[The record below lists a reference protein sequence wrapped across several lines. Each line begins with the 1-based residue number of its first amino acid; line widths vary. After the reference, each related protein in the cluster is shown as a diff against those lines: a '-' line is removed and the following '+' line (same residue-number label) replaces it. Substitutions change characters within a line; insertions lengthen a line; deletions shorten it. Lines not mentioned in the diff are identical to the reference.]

1 LAKNQAIMKIQQ
13 AVLVFLFSTI
23 CIPKSF
29 GQGTIQ
35 MLNGKEKR
43 YMTYKVQDEYVLFQ
57 PESKPD
63 SWSKRLDRF
72 NVFSITPDNGAEIIV
87 YNPDTIDR
95 FEPSVNEVRDFI
107 AGEKLAIRENNRETN
122 MFVFLTSFQL
132 GVISSFGGYYG
143 IPVPVLYSTLLGRVS
158 PKVPESQVNSVNS
171 EAFIAG
177 YQKKAR
183 TIKINN
189 SLIGGSLGFAV
200 GFTAFAL
207 FLAD

>member
-1 LAKNQAIMKIQQ
+1 MKIQQ

-72 NVFSITPDNGAEIIV
+72 NVFSITPDNGTEIVV
-87 YNPDTIDR
+87 YDPDTTDGL
-95 FEPSVNEVRDFI
+95 EPNVQEAREFI
-107 AGEKLAIRENNRETN
+107 AGEKLAIAEYRKPLN
-122 MFVFLTSFQL
+122 
-132 GVISSFGGYYG
+132 VISG
-143 IPVPVLYSTLLGRVS
+143 IG
-158 PKVPESQVNSVNS
+158 
-171 EAFIAG
+171 
-177 YQKKAR
+177 
-183 TIKINN
+183 
-189 SLIGGSLGFAV
+189 IGIGSGFARYNSSWP
-200 GFTAFAL
+200 GNATPDSCSCPCGGL
-207 FLAD
+207 GLSNGRTTP